1 MQKNTQATK
10 EAHTELRNC
19 KQEIKEIK
27 KFNDF
32 RSMMNKM
39 SNKRGEK
46 YTCLL
51 TELNLHNKG
60 VQENNKLFFFM
71 NTSEQHKET
80 LVVNLIYFSDRL
92 RLITHADNKYGNTV
106 EPPIR
111 RHTK

>member
-1 MQKNTQATK
+1 MQKNTQAAK

-19 KQEIKEIK
+19 KQEIKEI
-27 KFNDF
+27 NDF

-80 LVVNLIYFSDRL
+80 LVL
-92 RLITHADNKYGNTV
+92 RQSRAYAMPRTHTNRFKNTFI
-106 EPPIR
+106 PS
-111 RHTK
+111 TCT

>member
-1 MQKNTQATK
+1 MQKNTQAAK
-10 EAHTELRNC
+10 EARTELRNC

-51 TELNLHNKG
+51 TELNLHDKG
-60 VQENNKLFFFM
+60 VQENNKLFFFY
-71 NTSEQHKET
+71 EH
-80 LVVNLIYFSDRL
+80 
-92 RLITHADNKYGNTV
+92 
-106 EPPIR
+106 
-111 RHTK
+111 

>member
-1 MQKNTQATK
+1 MQKNTQAAK

-60 VQENNKLFFFM
+60 VQENNKLFFFL

-80 LVVNLIYFSDRL
+80 QHKELDLFLRPASSD
-92 RLITHADNKYGNTV
+92 HAC
-106 EPPIR
+106 R
-111 RHTK
+111 Q

>member
-1 MQKNTQATK
+1 MQLDTQAAK
-10 EAHTELRNC
+10 EAHIELRNC
-19 KQEIKEIK
+19 KQEIKEIN

-51 TELNLHNKG
+51 TQFNLHGFTRKHIRF
-60 VQENNKLFFFM
+60 LLM
-71 NTSEQHKET
+71 NTMSITKQREY
-80 LVVNLIYFSDRL
+80 LVNLIYFPDRL
-92 RLITHADNKYGNTV
+92 RLITHADNKYRNTV
-106 EPPIR
+106 ESPIR